1 MKKLFITL
9 AFVAATFFCQ
19 AQFYVGGSLGLSGT
33 GGKTTVSSSGSELST
48 NDPKGINFTIAP
60 SVGYM
65 FSDNLGAGLD
75 LGLGFGREKYEQDVA
90 GTNYTIKDKATEWG
104 VAPYLRC
111 VFGDFDNVKL
121 YADLRASFGGLT
133 PKYSVEGNGEAHEEV
148 GDKEFNF
155 GIGVVPGIAYYL
167 NDNIFINAR
176 LNLFELGYQM
186 SKVESVDEDT
196 NVTTTKKSNIYGLGV
211 NNQTALSIGFYYAF

>member
-19 AQFYVGGSLGLSGT
+19 AQFYVGGSLGLLGT

-111 VFGDFDNVKL
+111 VFGDFDNIKL

-133 PKYSVEGNGEAHEEV
+133 PKYSAEGDGEVHEVV
-148 GDKEFNF
+148 GDKESKF
-155 GIGVVPGIAYYL
+155 GIGVVPGIAYYID
-167 NDNIFINAR
+167 DNIFINAR

-186 SKVESVDEDT
+186 NKVVSVDEDT

>member
-19 AQFYVGGSLGLSGT
+19 AQFYVGGSLGILGA
-33 GGKTTVSSSGSELST
+33 GGKTTVSSSGSEVSS
-48 NDPKGINFTIAP
+48 DMPKDFYFTIAP

-75 LGLGFGREKYEQDVA
+75 LGFGFGREKYEQDVV
-90 GTNYTIKDKATEWG
+90 GTNWTIKEKTTEWG

-133 PKYSVEGNGEAHEEV
+133 PKYSAEGNGEVHEEV

-186 SKVESVDEDT
+186 SKVESVDGDI
-196 NVTTTKKSNIYGLGV
+196 TTTNTYNSFGLGV
-211 NNQTALSIGFYYAF
+211 NNQTALSVGFYYTF

>member
-33 GGKTTVSSSGSELST
+33 GGKTTVSSSASELST

-75 LGLGFGREKYEQDVA
+75 FGFGFDRSKSEQDIA
-90 GTNYTIKDKATEWG
+90 GTTYTNKSLNQYG
-104 VAPYLRC
+104 VCLHIYVMFLEISTM
-111 VFGDFDNVKL
+111 L
-121 YADLRASFGGLT
+121 SYMLT
-133 PKYSVEGNGEAHEEV
+133 
-148 GDKEFNF
+148 
-155 GIGVVPGIAYYL
+155 
-167 NDNIFINAR
+167 
-176 LNLFELGYQM
+176 
-186 SKVESVDEDT
+186 
-196 NVTTTKKSNIYGLGV
+196 
-211 NNQTALSIGFYYAF
+211 

>member
-1 MKKLFITL
+1 MKKLFVTL

-19 AQFYVGGSLGLSGT
+19 AQFYVGGSLGVLGN
-33 GGKTTVSSSGSELST
+33 GGKTTVSGPNSETSV
-48 NDPKGINFTIAP
+48 DKPKDFYFAIAP
-60 SVGYM
+60 SVGFM
-65 FSDNLGAGLD
+65 FSDNLGVGLD
-75 LGLGFGREKYEQDVA
+75 LGLGFGREKSEMDFA
-90 GTNYTIKDKATEWG
+90 GETYSIKVKATEWG

-121 YADLRASFGGLT
+121 YADLRASFGGLK
-133 PKYSVEGNGEAHEEV
+133 PKTITEGGSTTIEEV

-167 NDNIFINAR
+167 TDNISINAR

-186 SKVESVDEDT
+186 NKVESVDGDI
-196 NVTTTKKSNIYGLGV
+196 TTTEKYNSFGLGI
-211 NNQTALSIGFYYAF
+211 NNKTALEVGFYYTF